1 MSAPASRIVAFV
13 GLWARRRVEDPPHGS
28 PLLMPAVATVAGGL
42 VGRLFGGG
50 LTTAVI
56 WWSSG
61 AVLLGL
67 WAVAYR
73 TGRTWAAA
81 ALLMA
86 AFGSVAAAWMVAA
99 WSLFPADDLA
109 WRLTERPEPVVLEGT
124 VIAAPRPLVPA
135 GVDLAT
141 GQPSRSTHELTLRLG
156 AIRDGRTWRPLA
168 GRASVVVDGE
178 PPVAPVGARLRVHGR
193 ASRPSPA
200 GNPGEFDFRGRARGL
215 RCLSILH
222 CRDRSCLEPL
232 AEDGT
237 RVTGPTEW
245 WTRLAAPVAAMRE
258 RGISILRSHLS
269 AADAPLAEAML
280 LGNRESLPREASG
293 AFLLSGTVHILS
305 VSGLHVG
312 ILAVSLGWLLGQAG
326 VPRVGMAVVVAAC
339 TGCYMLLVGAETPV
353 VRATLVV
360 WLACLALALGRRTAT
375 ANALAAALMIVF
387 AVGPD
392 EIMRAGAQLSF
403 LSTAV
408 LLAALAGRE
417 GDRQRPDPI
426 DRLIERSRG
435 RLERMLRAFGFG
447 LLRATAVGLAVWCVT
462 TPLVAERFHVVS
474 PVAILLN
481 PLIGPLVAAAMACG
495 FLCLVAGIAWEPAAV
510 PFGWACDRLFGGL
523 SGLVAT
529 AAAVPGGHLW
539 CAGPPAW
546 TVHVGYALLATL
558 AWALPRAWAAR
569 PTPWL
574 VFAAAWCGLAL
585 ATGAAGGRMPPP
597 ESLAVTM
604 VSLGHGSGIL
614 VESPDGRTLL
624 YDAGRLGA
632 PGAAL
637 RGVSAVLWDSRVDRI
652 DHLVLSH
659 ADADHFNAVP
669 GLIERFRV
677 GEIIVSR
684 AFLESP
690 APGVAAIR
698 GLASRRG
705 IPMREMAAGDAL
717 EFGDGCVAR
726 VLHPARGRRYDSD
739 NQSSLVLSVEG
750 PGRSLLVTGD
760 LEGEAIAEF
769 ARAQARRWDVLVA
782 PHHGTRTSLPP
793 VLATVA
799 RPWLVLAGNAP
810 SPSWPEVREAYSEA
824 AATGGTVLA
833 TADGGAVR
841 VLLGRER
848 IEASRYGPGG
858 WRLVW
863 RGGGPV
869 DGSPAEVVTPPSNPF
884 TRRGSADFPHRL

>member
-1 MSAPASRIVAFV
+1 MATAAAGLAGLVTFF
-13 GLWARRRVEDPPHGS
+13 GLWSRRRLEDPPDGS
-28 PLLMPAVATVAGGL
+28 PLLMPAVATAAGGL
-42 VGRLFGGG
+42 AAYLLGGG
-50 LTTAVI
+50 LPTAVT
-56 WWSSG
+56 WWSAG
-61 AVLLGL
+61 
-67 WAVAYR
+67 
-73 TGRTWAAA
+73 AA
-81 ALLMA
+81 ALVLWTVAHRGGRTGLA
-86 AFGSVAAAWMVAA
+86 AGLLLAAVGSVAAAWMVAA

-124 VIAAPRPLVPA
+124 VVAAPRPLVPA

-141 GQPSRSTHELTLRLG
+141 GQPNRSTHELTLRLE
-156 AIRDGRTWRPLA
+156 AIRDGQTWQPLS

-178 PPVAPVGARLRVHGR
+178 PPAAPVGTRLRVHGR

-200 GNPGEFDFRGRARGL
+200 GNPGEFDFRARARGL
-215 RCLSILH
+215 RCLSIVH
-222 CRDRSCLEPL
+222 CRERSCLEPL
-232 AEDGT
+232 EAGGT
-237 RVTGPTEW
+237 PAAGPAGW
-245 WTRLAAPVAAMRE
+245 WTALAATVASARE
-258 RGISILRSHLS
+258 RGIGILRSHLS
-269 AADAPLAEAML
+269 SADAPLAEAML
-280 LGNRESLPREASG
+280 LGNRESLPREVGG

-312 ILAVSLGWLLGQAG
+312 ILAVSLGWLLRLAG
-326 VPRVGMAVVVAAC
+326 VPRGGTALIVAVC
-339 TGCYMLLVGAETPV
+339 TGSYMLLVGAETPV

-360 WLACLALALGRRTAT
+360 WLACLAVALGRRTAT
-375 ANALAAALMIVF
+375 ANALAAAFVIVF
-387 AVGPD
+387 AIGPL

-408 LLAALAGRE
+408 LLAALAGRDP
-417 GDRQRPDPI
+417 DRERPDPI
-426 DRLIERSRG
+426 ERLIERSRG
-435 RLERMLRAFGFG
+435 RLERILRSLAVG
-447 LLRATAVGLAVWCVT
+447 LLRAAAAGLAVWCVT

-495 FLCLVAGIAWEPAAV
+495 FLCLVAGIAWAPVAA

-529 AAAVPGGHLW
+529 AAAVPGGHFW

-546 TVHVGYALLATL
+546 TVHVGYALLAAL
-558 AWALPRAWAAR
+558 AWALPRAWAMR
-569 PTPWL
+569 PAPWL
-574 VFAAAWCGLAL
+574 GFAAAWCGLAL
-585 ATGAAGGRMPPP
+585 VAGAAGGRAVPS

-637 RGVSAVLWDSRVDRI
+637 RGVSAVLWEARVDRI

-669 GLIERFRV
+669 GLLERFRV
-677 GEIIVSR
+677 GEVVVSR
-684 AFLESP
+684 AFLDSP

-698 GLASRRG
+698 GLAARRG
-705 IPMREMAAGDAL
+705 IPVREVAAGDVL
-717 EFGDGCVAR
+717 EFSDGYHAR

-750 PGRSLLVTGD
+750 RGRSLLVTGD
-760 LEGEAIAEF
+760 LEGEAIAAF
-769 ARAQARRWDVLVA
+769 ARSQSRRWDVLVA

-793 VLATVA
+793 VLATA
-799 RPWLVLAGNAP
+799 TRPSLVLVGNAP
-810 SPSWPEVREAYSEA
+810 SPSWPEVREAYAEA
-824 AATGGTVLA
+824 VAAGGAVLA

-841 VLLGRER
+841 VVLGRKR
-848 IEASRYGPGG
+848 IEAVRHDPAG

-863 RGGGPV
+863 SGGDPV
-869 DGSPAEVVTPPSNPF
+869 EGQPAGAGEHPSDPSPA
-884 TRRGSADFPHRL
+884 GSGS